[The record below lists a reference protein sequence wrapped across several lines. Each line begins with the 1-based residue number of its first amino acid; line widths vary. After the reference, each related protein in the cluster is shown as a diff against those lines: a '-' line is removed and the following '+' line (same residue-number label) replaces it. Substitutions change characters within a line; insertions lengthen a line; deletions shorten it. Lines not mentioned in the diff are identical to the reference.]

1 LINRVATNIVDSAI
15 VGVGCR
21 EPLKLESERPEVFA
35 KNSEGYDLEVFPAS
49 SQILV
54 EVFLDQLPPL
64 IDFFFWKPASRFQS
78 VNYSSPLFSRVS
90 EGID

>member
-1 LINRVATNIVDSAI
+1 
-15 VGVGCR
+15 
-21 EPLKLESERPEVFA
+21 LESERPEVLA

-64 IDFFFWKPASRFQS
+64 IDLIFWELASRFQPID
-78 VNYSSPLFSRVS
+78 YSSPLFSRVA